1 MESEISKISAKYEAQ
16 IAAYERKGINPL
28 TKKLMEKAR
37 TEQAKAIAQR
47 TEELEQEKM
56 RSVDKIKAGLMD

>member
-1 MESEISKISAKYEAQ
+1 
-16 IAAYERKGINPL
+16 
-28 TKKLMEKAR
+28 MEKAR

-47 TEELEQEKM
+47 AEELEQEKM